1 VGAWLAFA
9 TCAVVIVLGG
19 VFLTRYGDAI
29 ADKTGLGG
37 SWVGLVLV
45 ATVTSL
51 PELVSGV
58 SAVTVAA
65 APDVAV
71 GNVLGACTANLLIL
85 ALLDFLKRG
94 VPVYASVGNEHVLT
108 AGLSILL
115 LGVAGVGLALG
126 HGGLPF
132 ARGLGFHSALLVLF
146 YFVAI
151 AVIHQYQRRHVAA
164 FTDREPDAFPALS
177 LRQVTVRYAA
187 AAAVVVAAG
196 IWLPLATVELAA
208 LLGWHQGFAGTVLA
222 ALVTTLPELVVTLTA
237 LRLGA
242 IDMAVG
248 SLLGSNLFNV
258 ILLAVDDA
266 AYTPG
271 PLLAAVA
278 PAHLVTAMFAM
289 TMTGT
294 ALVALYYRSRQR
306 WLRRGDWPSLLL
318 AVLYLVNVSLM
329 YQASRAA

>member
-1 VGAWLAFA
+1 VSAWLGFA
-9 TCAVVIVLGG
+9 ICALVIVLGG

-37 SWVGLVLV
+37 SWIGLVLV

-51 PELVSGV
+51 PELASGV
-58 SAVTVAA
+58 SAVSVAA
-65 APDVAV
+65 APDIAV

-94 VPVYASVGNEHVLT
+94 APVYASVGSEHVLT

-115 LGVAGVGLALG
+115 FGIAGVGLALG
-126 HGGLPF
+126 NGGLQF
-132 ARGLGFHSALLVLF
+132 ARGLGVHSVLLVLF
-146 YFVAI
+146 YFVSI
-151 AVIHQYQRRHVAA
+151 GVIHRYQRTHVAA
-164 FTDREPDAFPALS
+164 FTDQEPDAFPGLS
-177 LRQVTVRYAA
+177 LRQVAARYAV
-187 AAAVVVAAG
+187 AAAVAVAAG
-196 IWLPLATVELAA
+196 LWLPFATIDLAA
-208 LLGWHQGFAGTVLA
+208 LLGWHQGFAGTVLT

-258 ILLAVDDA
+258 LLLAVDDA
-266 AYTPG
+266 AYAPG
-271 PLLAAVA
+271 PLLAAVT
-278 PAHLVTAMFAM
+278 PAHLVTAMLAM

-318 AVLYLVNVSLM
+318 AVLYLTNVSLM
-329 YQASRAA
+329 YQGSHVP